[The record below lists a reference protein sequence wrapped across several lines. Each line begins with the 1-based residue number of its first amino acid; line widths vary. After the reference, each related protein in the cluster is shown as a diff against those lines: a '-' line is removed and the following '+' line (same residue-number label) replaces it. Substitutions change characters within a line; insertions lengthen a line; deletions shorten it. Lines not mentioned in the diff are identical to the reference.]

1 MKYTKIFIPVLP
13 ALILFLFSYSGCS
26 DDPVNTI
33 VTYQSPITVSGK
45 VLNIVNQASPN
56 VMVQIGEQSVTT
68 ASDGSFSLNN
78 IRMGYNLRLIDNTGI
93 NTKYFY
99 GLTAGRLRLQGTQT
113 INDSLQCEISVSF
126 PPEILSPGVTG
137 KIIFTDFNYVNAYG
151 FLSQDLPMNVWL
163 PDNSPVTGKIILI
176 TYKTDASGKIISYE
190 NFGQSAP
197 LQVMNGGKY
206 SYNFSAAEVALNPGE
221 VSLSGTINKQTGF
234 NEGITNYFLT
244 FSNKKTPNY
253 SVLLAFENIS
263 GNNFNII
270 TPSNLPLEFSNM
282 IFSYSTDGMVNNS
295 ELFKLPAGPSGISLD
310 TKSAPELLTPE
321 DNAVYVTSSTLF
333 SFTAGTGSGIYQ
345 VNLYDLTLQKNY
357 AIYISSNSFS
367 LNDFS
372 DLFPN
377 GISNSV
383 FKWSVEKIGYSNS
396 LNEFAAIY
404 SDRPDYFR
412 TNTIERNFTT
422 AK

>member
-1 MKYTKIFIPVLP
+1 LKNAKIFIPVLS

-26 DDPVNTI
+26 DDTNNTI
-33 VTYQSPITVSGK
+33 VNPQSPVTVSGK
-45 VLNIVNQASPN
+45 VLNIVNQTSPN
-56 VMVQIGEQSVTT
+56 VRVQIGEQSVVTS
-68 ASDGSFSLNN
+68 SDGSFSFNN
-78 IRMGYNLRLIDNTGI
+78 ISTPYNLRLIDDAGN

-99 GLTAGRLRLQGTQT
+99 GITSGQLRIPGSGSVD
-113 INDSLQCEISVSF
+113 DSVQCEIRVSF

-151 FLSQDLPMNVWL
+151 FLSQDSPMNVWL

-206 SYNFSAAEVALNPGE
+206 TYNFSAEEVALNPGE
-221 VSLSGTINKQTGF
+221 VSLSGTINKQPGF

-253 SVLLAFENIS
+253 SVLLSFENIT
-263 GNNFNII
+263 GNNFNVV
-270 TPSNLPLEFSNM
+270 TPANLPLEFSNM

-295 ELFKLPAGPSGISLD
+295 ELFKLPEGPSGISLD

-321 DNAVYVTSSTLF
+321 DNAVNVTTSTLF
-333 SFTAGTGSGIYQ
+333 TFSAGTGSGIYQ

-357 AIYISSNSFS
+357 VICISSNSFS

-372 DLFPN
+372 DLFPD

-383 FKWSVEKIGYSNS
+383 FKWSVEKIGHSNS
-396 LNEFAAIY
+396 INEFVTVY
-404 SDRPDYFR
+404 SDRSDYFR
-412 TNTIERNFTT
+412 TNTTERNFTA